1 MRGLRK
7 INNNAVICLDST
19 GQEMIAM
26 GKGIGFGT
34 LPREIPLAQVERTFY
49 NVDERY
55 LGVLRDLPPDVLDFS
70 AQLLDIARNEL
81 PYTLSPNA
89 ILTLA
94 DHIAFTIERARRNI
108 RVKMPLAYDVE
119 QLYPAEYRIGQYA
132 VKRIQKEFQVGLP
145 GAEAVGIAINLLNA
159 RVDGDSAPDA
169 AGAGCTDS
177 EMLEDITEMVENH
190 FNLIVQRDSFNYS
203 RLAMHMRYL
212 VQRMSEGSPMPEDSA
227 TRELFRSVKME
238 YPEDYDCT
246 RRIADW
252 LAANRG
258 WHCNSEEQLYLVM
271 HIHRVRVSAQG
282 GQDGD

>member
-70 AQLLDIARNEL
+70 GRLLDIARNEL

-203 RLAMHMRYL
+203 RYATHMQYL
-212 VQRMSEGSPMPEDSA
+212 FGRIHTSKTIASGNSQMYDSIRAEFPDVAACAEEIAAHIQRKWGCALPE
-227 TRELFRSVKME
+227 
-238 YPEDYDCT
+238 
-246 RRIADW
+246 
-252 LAANRG
+252 
-258 WHCNSEEQLYLVM
+258 EEKLYLIL
-271 HIHRVRVSAQG
+271 HINRICIKEG
-282 GQDGD
+282 L

>member
-70 AQLLDIARNEL
+70 ARLLDIARNEL

-203 RLAMHMRYL
+203 RYATHMQYL
-212 VQRMSEGSPMPEDSA
+212 FGRIHTSKTIASGNSQMYDSIRAEFPDVAACAEEIAAHIQRKWGCALPE
-227 TRELFRSVKME
+227 
-238 YPEDYDCT
+238 
-246 RRIADW
+246 
-252 LAANRG
+252 
-258 WHCNSEEQLYLVM
+258 EEKLYLIL
-271 HIHRVRVSAQG
+271 HINRICIKEG
-282 GQDGD
+282 L